1 MKQYNF
7 QYQGYDCV
15 VYDNRNYHKPFIQLT
30 IFDPNF
36 PDRARA
42 TSIMVD
48 PDDTSIPD
56 NSNLVNYMLAQDT
69 VKDMLD
75 RLMRDGFPTSYDE
88 EQV

>member
-1 MKQYNF
+1 MKTYQF

-15 VYDNRNYHKPFIQLT
+15 VYDRRGFKPSIQLSV
-30 IFDPNF
+30 FDPNA

-42 TSIMVD
+42 VPITVD

-56 NSNLVNYMLAQDT
+56 NSDLVNYMLAQDP